1 MKRSTKIIIAILAV
15 FLVGFIIYW
24 NIPEHVFAREISQLR
39 NVYSS
44 DNYNNLNV
52 LLNRTLARGEWGEM
66 ESAVKQYVKNR
77 CEALDELEKIQDDE
91 ELTAALDVDKIRA
104 NGPEFSQILEKL
116 KTTKRTLESSREKY
130 RKVQSVD
137 AATDAFASNLND
149 SLKERYKNE
158 LNNVFAEKKP
168 GTNNADAFKMLQG
181 MIETY
186 IAELELLAKNP
197 KAYDASGK
205 ELKFSD
211 AKVKNEYYA
220 ILEKVK
226 TIR

>member
-1 MKRSTKIIIAILAV
+1 MKRSTKIIIAVLAV

-39 NVYSS
+39 SIYSS
-44 DNYNNLNV
+44 DNHGNLNT
-52 LLNRTLARGEWGEM
+52 LLNRTLARGEWGDL

-77 CEALDELEKIQDDE
+77 CEALDELETIQSDE
-91 ELTAALDVDKIRA
+91 ELTTALDVDKIRA

-116 KTTKRTLESSREKY
+116 KTSKQTLESSREKY

-158 LNNVFAEKKP
+158 LNNVFAEEKP

-186 IAELELLAKNP
+186 IAELKLLAKNP
-197 KAYDASGK
+197 KTYDASGK

-211 AKVKNEYYA
+211 ANVKKDYYA

-226 TIR
+226 TIK

>member
-15 FLVGFIIYW
+15 FLVGFIVYW

-44 DNYNNLNV
+44 DNHNNLNV

-77 CEALDELEKIQDDE
+77 CEALDELEKIQNDE
-91 ELTAALDVDKIRA
+91 ELTTALDVDKIRA
-104 NGPEFSQILEKL
+104 NSPEFSQILEKL

-137 AATDAFASNLND
+137 TATDAFASNLND

-158 LNNVFAEKKP
+158 LNNVFAEEKP

-197 KAYDASGK
+197 KTYDASGK

>member
-1 MKRSTKIIIAILAV
+1 MKRSTKILIAILAV

-44 DNYNNLNV
+44 DNHNNLNV
-52 LLNRTLARGEWGEM
+52 LLNRTLARGEWGKM

-77 CEALDELEKIQDDE
+77 CEALDELEAIQNDE
-91 ELTAALDVDKIRA
+91 ELTTALDVDKIRA
-104 NGPEFSQILEKL
+104 NGPEFSKILEKL
-116 KTTKRTLESSREKY
+116 RTTKQSLESSREKY
-130 RKVQSVD
+130 RKVQTVD
-137 AATDAFASNLND
+137 AATDAFIGDLND

-158 LNNVFAEKKP
+158 LNNVFAEEKP
-168 GTNNADAFKMLQG
+168 GANNADAFKMLQG

-197 KAYDASGK
+197 KAYDVSGK

-211 AKVKNEYYA
+211 ANVKNEYYA